1 MKEDNTKDLQSI
13 LNFDDP
19 KDFFNEELKIQPTE
33 VKSTEVLN
41 NKEEIESYLSID
53 EINEMFEYLKGS
65 SRPEFMDKMVTQ
77 TGTKLVELIKVMTIL
92 YLNRIPLLL
101 EYQKSIQE
109 NLLNTESI
117 KNMSFEEM
125 SKVSSNIQK
134 EINDLLSFALNVSTK
149 LGDQNV
155 VPTKVEKIA
164 SLLLSVPDSLRNKI
178 EEMIALDLGDK
189 NEWEIYI
196 NVKWQNKTT
205 T

>member
-1 MKEDNTKDLQSI
+1 MKEDSTKDLQSI

-19 KDFFNEELKIQPTE
+19 KDFFTDDLKIQPTE

-109 NLLNTESI
+109 NLLNSESI

-189 NEWEIYI
+189 NEWEVYI
-196 NVKWQNKTT
+196 HVKWQNKTT

>member
-33 VKSTEVLN
+33 IKSTEVLN

-189 NEWEIYI
+189 NE
-196 NVKWQNKTT
+196 
-205 T
+205 